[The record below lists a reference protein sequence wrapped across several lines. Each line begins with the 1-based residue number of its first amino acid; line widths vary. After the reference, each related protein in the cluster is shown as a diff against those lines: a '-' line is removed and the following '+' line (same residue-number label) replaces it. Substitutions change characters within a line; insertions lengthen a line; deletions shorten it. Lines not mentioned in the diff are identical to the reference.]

1 MGLGA
6 AWWET
11 YGDTEHR
18 IGCSWSAWPTRLF
31 QPQISRSR
39 VLYRRRLRHNS
50 GTAVSTGAGRPEESK
65 AKMEEEET
73 RDCGSQGLSNLLFL
87 VPLRRK
93 RAPRARERQE
103 EKERKQ
109 VRENVHQRVQSGSS
123 ATSSKEVRRLRNCS
137 TRTKVTLFV
146 LRFKKAAV
154 KTVPRARVNTYAS
167 DAEECVVTSIAS
179 ACRAGSQLS
188 LELHHHSPLS
198 TFLPRPLLSHTSLS

>member
-39 VLYRRRLRHNS
+39 VLCRRRLRHNS

-73 RDCGSQGLSNLLFL
+73 RDYSSQGLSNLLFL

-93 RAPRARERQE
+93 RAPRAGERQE
-103 EKERKQ
+103 ERGRKE
-109 VRENVHQRVQSGSS
+109 VRENAHQRVQSGSS
-123 ATSSKEVRRLRNCS
+123 ATSSKEVRRSRNCS

-146 LRFKKAAV
+146 MRFKKAV

-167 DAEECVVTSIAS
+167 DAEECVVISIAS

-188 LELHHHSPLS
+188 PELHLHSPLS